1 MIRAWSALPRARCN
15 GEDTGVQ
22 GGRGEVATREGKR
35 RNPAEAL
42 PTGRR
47 LIRSRGPIAPAPLIT
62 EGSAS
67 AATTLREGV
76 YRRSLAVAD
85 AIVAA
90 SLLGVALPLLVGAAP
105 ELAVVGVPLIV
116 FLCKLARLYERDD
129 LVLKKTTLDEAPAVL
144 QIAGLFTF
152 LMWLLLDGATGTEL
166 DASEVALSWL
176 GVSTAML
183 VGRGFARALAGR
195 VSPPERCLM
204 IGESSSARAVAQK
217 LAGAGVNAEIVAA
230 LEVDAQGRLLQA
242 ADLEEA
248 FCELVRRHDVHRV
261 IIAPAAG
268 GSEAP
273 LSLIRTAK
281 HAGVRISVVPRM
293 MEVVGSSV
301 EFDYLDGLTMLG
313 VRRFGLTLSSRLVKR
328 AFDLVGSTVLLVA
341 VAPLGLM
348 AALAIRLD
356 SRGPVLFRQTRVG
369 KDGRRFRMFKFRSM
383 VDGAEEIKDNL
394 RHLNN
399 VEGLFKLEDDPRVTR
414 IGRVLRRVSLDELPQ
429 LLNVWRGEMS
439 LVGPRPLVLDEDA
452 LVQGLDRYRLHLKPG
467 MTGYWQILGATRVPL
482 HEMVGI
488 DYLYVANWS
497 LWTDVKILLRT
508 VPHVLASRGV

>member
-1 MIRAWSALPRARCN
+1 
-15 GEDTGVQ
+15 
-22 GGRGEVATREGKR
+22 
-35 RNPAEAL
+35 
-42 PTGRR
+42 
-47 LIRSRGPIAPAPLIT
+47 
-62 EGSAS
+62 
-67 AATTLREGV
+67 
-76 YRRSLAVAD
+76 
-85 AIVAA
+85 
-90 SLLGVALPLLVGAAP
+90 
-105 ELAVVGVPLIV
+105 
-116 FLCKLARLYERDD
+116 
-129 LVLKKTTLDEAPAVL
+129 
-144 QIAGLFTF
+144 
-152 LMWLLLDGATGTEL
+152 
-166 DASEVALSWL
+166 
-176 GVSTAML
+176 
-183 VGRGFARALAGR
+183 
-195 VSPPERCLM
+195 M

-217 LAGAGVNAEIVAA
+217 LAGAGVNAKIVAA

-328 AFDLVGSTVLLVA
+328 AFDLAGSTLLLLA

-356 SRGPVLFRQTRVG
+356 SRGPALFRQTRVG
-369 KDGRRFRMFKFRSM
+369 KDGQRFRMFKFRSM
-383 VDGAEEIKDNL
+383 VDGAEEFKDAL

-399 VEGLFKLEDDPRVTR
+399 VQGLFKLEDDPRVTR
-414 IGRVLRRVSLDELPQ
+414 VGRVLRRVSLDELPQ

-452 LVQGLDRYRLHLKPG
+452 RVQGLDRYRLHLKPG
-467 MTGYWQILGATRVPL
+467 MTGHWQILGATRVPL

-508 VPHVLASRGV
+508 VPHVLASRGL